1 MRNYRIALFLLFQ
14 IFFLIL
20 APRHVYSNE
29 LVCGIATGYP
39 PYQFQENGIVTGFD
53 ADVARLVF
61 RRLDMKFRFMQEKW
75 DDVFALLRLGEIDLI
90 VGMEIN
96 DARKPFFEFSK
107 EYYHRHDVVFT
118 RADNK
123 EIKKVEDLYEQII
136 TGDRHSSVEIIWQK
150 KGIKEK
156 IRIMETESKEKS
168 MKLLYEGKTKAAIM
182 PEAVGYYL
190 AKQMGLNVKI
200 LDSPDPGS
208 PVAIAVKKNNTD
220 LIRILDKALQEL
232 IAEGEIDKLYKK
244 WFIQ

>member
-1 MRNYRIALFLLFQ
+1 MKNFRIAMFLLFQ
-14 IFFLIL
+14 ACFLIL
-20 APRHVYSNE
+20 APGPVFSDE

-61 RRLDMKFRFMQEKW
+61 SRLNMKFRFMQEKW

-96 DARKPFFEFSK
+96 ESRKSFFEFSK
-107 EYYHRHDVVFT
+107 EYYHRHDVVFI

-123 EIKKVEDLYEQII
+123 EIKRVEDLYEQII

-150 KGIKEK
+150 KGIKER
-156 IRIMETESKEKS
+156 IRVMQTESKEKS

-190 AKQMGLNVKI
+190 AKQIGLHIRI

-208 PVAIAVKKNNTD
+208 PVAIAVKRKNTD
-220 LIRILDKALQEL
+220 LMMILDKALQEL
-232 IAEGEIDKLYKK
+232 ITEGEIDRLYKK
-244 WFIQ
+244 WFL

>member
-1 MRNYRIALFLLFQ
+1 MLTFKGLVFLLFQ
-14 IFFLIL
+14 ACFLIL
-20 APRHVYSNE
+20 TTGYAFPKD

-61 RRLDMKFRFMQEKW
+61 SRVNLKFTFMQEKW
-75 DDVFALLRLGEIDLI
+75 DDVIAMLRLGEIDVI

-96 DARKPFFEFSK
+96 ELRKPFFEFSK
-107 EYYHRHDVVFT
+107 EYYHRNDVVFI
-118 RADNK
+118 RADNMD
-123 EIKKVEDLYEQII
+123 IKRVEDLYEQII
-136 TGDRHSSVEIIWQK
+136 TGDRHSSVEIIWDK

-156 IRIMETESKEKS
+156 IRIMQTENKEES
-168 MKLLYEGKTKAAIM
+168 MKLLYEKKTKAAIM

-190 AKQMGLNVKI
+190 AKQIGLRVKI

-208 PVAIAVKKNNTD
+208 PVAIAVKKKNKE
-220 LIRILDKALQEL
+220 LIKILDKALQEL